1 MLKTMHYQALNI
13 SSSKNGMVFKTRSQ
27 TYSDRYSP
35 QYIKK
40 ALIQLAQMSFA
51 LVILFASQT
60 SFAMQIFIKTL
71 TGKTITLDVEP
82 SDSIDN
88 VKQKIQDKEGIPPDQ
103 QRLIFAGKQLE
114 DNRTLSD
121 YNIQK
126 ESTLHLVLRLT
137 GGVCGS
143 AANQSFSTLPAV
155 NLCVSG
161 DASIVTSAAG
171 QYNWTCTGT
180 YVTPASCAANWSNTT
195 GTGQASVSSPTP
207 ASNNGWILG
216 DVSFTEPATPLP
228 AGATLP
234 FGLTNLQL
242 NSGTLGTPATVTI
255 QYTTAVPA
263 GAVYMKYGKSP
274 DGYGC
279 TGAACAQDHW
289 YPMPA
294 DQAVFAQ
301 DRMSVTLTIQDGGV
315 GDNDLTADGV
325 IVDPGAPVVFD
336 ELASTPT
343 PTLTFTTPSSAS
355 VSMLGSLTNAATSSL
370 SGGSYGAISYSSSNE
385 AVATVN
391 SSGVVTPLSSGT
403 TTITA
408 TQVAVSGVNASASQT
423 YTLTVNLATQTI
435 TASASASSINTGG
448 TSTITTSG
456 GSGSGVVTYSLVS
469 GPCTL
474 SGATLTGTGAGTCV
488 VTATKAADSIYVA
501 ATSSQLTVNITVASI
516 PSITTV
522 GAGSSVSLGS
532 LGANASPVLSGGT
545 VTLDSGNSS
554 SASISISSNGGT
566 IQAPTS
572 GSATLSGALSGSG
585 GLTFTGTGTTVLTG
599 ANTYSGGTTVSGG
612 TLQGNTSSLQGSIIN
627 NGRLVFNQP
636 GTGTFSGTIS
646 GPGTLALQNTGTV
659 VLSGA
664 NTYSGGTTV
673 SGGTLVLAGTS
684 PTGTGDVVVASAGTL
699 MGTGT
704 ISGNVNV
711 AGVFKPGNSP
721 GYLSMLQNLTLS
733 SGSSY
738 QEDIAGT
745 IQSSS
750 TTPVGATGYFAF
762 LNVGG
767 QLTINSSV
775 TLTPRLSNLFS
786 ASESG
791 FGSAIYFP
799 VLGDVFRMVTAT
811 GGISGRFATLTQP
824 AELTSGTQ
832 LLAFYNVNN
841 SNSLDLAVVPTSYS
855 TSLAG
860 STSAVMAAAGVLD
873 QWVVLNQAGTLGALQ
888 NQGLFGVASQTN
900 ANLAAY
906 VQAHLAEI
914 LVTQTT
920 PIPTLSEWAMILLV
934 SLMGLLGFVRMRR
947 V

>member
-1 MLKTMHYQALNI
+1 MLKTMHNQALNI
-13 SSSKNGMVFKTRSQ
+13 SSSKNGMVFKTTSQ
-27 TYSDRYSP
+27 TYSDRYSL

-88 VKQKIQDKEGIPPDQ
+88 VKQKIQDKEGIPPDR

-126 ESTLHLVLRLT
+126 ESTLHLVLRLVE
-137 GGVCGS
+137 GACGT
-143 AANQSFSTLPAV
+143 AANLSFSALPSV
-155 NLCVSG
+155 NLCMSG
-161 DASIVTSAAG
+161 DASGVTSAAG

-195 GTGQASVSSPTP
+195 GTGQASVSSLTP

-216 DVSFTEPATPLP
+216 DVSFTEPAVPLP

-242 NSGTLGTPATVTI
+242 NSGTQGTLATVTI

-279 TGAACAQDHW
+279 TGAACAQNHW
-289 YPMPA
+289 YTMPA

-301 DRMSVTLTIQDGGV
+301 DRMSVTLTIQDGGA

-325 IVDPGAPVVFD
+325 IVDPGATVVFD
-336 ELASTPT
+336 ELVSTPT

-355 VSMLGSLTNAATSSL
+355 VFMLGSLTNAATSSL
-370 SGGSYGAISYSSSNE
+370 SGGSYGAISYSSSSE

-391 SSGVVTPLSSGT
+391 SSGVVTPLSAGS

-423 YTLTVNLATQTI
+423 YTLTVNLANQTI

-448 TSTITTSG
+448 TSTLMTSG

-474 SGATLTGTGAGTCV
+474 SGATLTGTGAGSCI
-488 VTATKAADSIYVA
+488 VTATKAADSIYA
-501 ATSSQLTVNITVASI
+501 AAMSSQLTININVSSS
-516 PSITTV
+516 PLTTV

-545 VTLDSGNSS
+545 LTLASGNSS

-572 GSATLSGALSGSG
+572 GSGTLSGALSGSG
-585 GLTFTGTGTTVLTG
+585 GLTFTGSGTTVLTG

-612 TLQGNTSSLQGSIIN
+612 TLQGNTSSLQGSITN
-627 NGRLVFNQP
+627 NGRLVFDQP

-738 QEDIAGT
+738 QEDIAGA
-745 IQSSS
+745 IQSNS
-750 TTPVGATGYFAF
+750 TTPVGATGYYAF

-767 QLTINSSV
+767 QLTINSGV
-775 TLTPRLSNLFS
+775 ALTPRLSNLFT
-786 ASESG
+786 ASEPG
-791 FGSAIYFP
+791 FGSAIYVP
-799 VLGDVFRMVTAT
+799 LLGDVFRMATAT

-824 AELTSGTQ
+824 AELTNGTQ

-855 TSLAG
+855 ANLAG
-860 STSAVMAAAGVLD
+860 STPAVVSAAAVLD
-873 QWVVLNQAGTLGALQ
+873 QWVALNQAGTLGAVQ
-888 NQGLFGVASQTN
+888 NQRLFGVASQTS

-914 LVTQTT
+914 LVTDSA
-920 PIPTLSEWAMILLV
+920 PIPTLNEWAMILLV